1 MSFVDDMFRQFK
13 ESDKK
18 QVKIEENTQHICKNC
33 KQETLIIDSGA
44 FVCTT
49 CGKEE
54 GVIISDN
61 QEWRTFLDSNSKDN
75 SRCGMPSNPLIPN
88 SLSTMVHKNH
98 AIGNLQLQISMS
110 SESRNLLHVY
120 NIIKTIAKSLLI
132 SGILADKAYILYTTL
147 TKGIKNLKRG
157 GVRCALMAKCQYV
170 ICKEENTDSH
180 ICSEKL
186 IEEHKKLSRNQKYKK
201 NESAINFNEGSKL
214 FDDLYFFKKQQKH
227 TTKSKHDFTKPTEPE
242 NIIKT
247 VCYTL
252 NMDDTTIS
260 HIIYISRY
268 IKKLS
273 LLSSKMP
280 QSIASGCISLFCVE
294 KKYIQYTV
302 KKVSELCMVSVETT
316 NNTCKE
322 LSRYKKIIIAKNV
335 KDLYTGKCGDC
346 SPKKQLSKIYKAPV
360 GAFPQEVE
368 IIEENT
374 VKISI
379 SRGRPKKDS

>member
-1 MSFVDDMFRQFK
+1 MSSIDDIFTQFQNYENKK
-13 ESDKK
+13 EEMCK
-18 QVKIEENTQHICKNC
+18 ENIDHICKNC
-33 KQETLIIDSGA
+33 NQETLIVDDGI
-44 FVCTT
+44 FVCTS

-54 GVIISDN
+54 NVVISDN
-61 QEWRTFLDSNSKDN
+61 QEWRTFLESNSKDN

-120 NIIKTIAKSLLI
+120 NIIKTVAKNLLI
-132 SGILADKAYILYTTL
+132 SGILADKAYLLYNYV
-147 TKGIKNLKRG
+147 TKDIKNLKRG

-214 FDDLYFFKKQQKH
+214 FDDLYFFQNQKKNN
-227 TTKSKHDFTKPTEPE
+227 SSIYDFTKPTEPE

-247 VCYTL
+247 VCDTL
-252 NMDDTTIS
+252 DMDEE
-260 HIIYISRY
+260 HVANIIFISRY
-268 IKKLS
+268 VKKLS

-280 QSIASGCISLFCVE
+280 QSIASGCISLYCME
-294 KKYIQYTV
+294 KKYKQYSI
-302 KKVSELCMVSVETT
+302 KKISELCMVSIETT

-322 LSRYKKIIIAKNV
+322 LSKYKKIIIAKNV
-335 KDLYTGKCGDC
+335 KDLYEGKFGDC
-346 SPKKQLSKIYKAPV
+346 SPKKQLSKIYTAPK
-360 GAFPQEVE
+360 GAFPQEVT
-368 IIEENT
+368 IIEEN
-374 VKISI
+374 ISNITI
-379 SRGRPKKDS
+379 SRGRPKKKL